1 MKPAGSMGC
10 NLERP
15 RVGVSV
21 DGAAVVGAATVI
33 PRDSGEV
40 VMFAIVRTLGVV
52 GLCVLPLG
60 AGVAQGA
67 TAVAA
72 GGSAASG
79 LSMAA
84 DQSGPRIL
92 GSIDISRHNS
102 TIDIQAARVGS
113 GGKLGPLK
121 TLLTRQRKAG
131 PYSFSVAP
139 HGGPGPVTFEVVVTV
154 RALHRSDFTAT
165 QDVTLTDS

>member
-1 MKPAGSMGC
+1 MRSDSQWALVRCDSQTEWPS
-10 NLERP
+10 
-15 RVGVSV
+15 
-21 DGAAVVGAATVI
+21 VVGAATVTRVT
-33 PRDSGEV
+33 PGEV
-40 VMFAIVRTLGVV
+40 VMFRMVRTISVVV

-67 TAVAA
+67 TAVSA

-84 DQSGPRIL
+84 EQSGPKIV
-92 GSIDISRHNS
+92 GSIDITRHNS
-102 TIDIQAARVGS
+102 TIDITAARVGS

-121 TLLTRQRKAG
+121 TLLTRQRKKG

-139 HGGPGPVTFEVVVTV
+139 HGGPGPVTFEVTVTV
-154 RALHRSDFTAT
+154 RVLHLSAFSAT
-165 QDVTLTDS
+165 QDVTVADS

>member
-1 MKPAGSMGC
+1 MS
-10 NLERP
+10 
-15 RVGVSV
+15 
-21 DGAAVVGAATVI
+21 
-33 PRDSGEV
+33 
-40 VMFAIVRTLGVV
+40 AIVRMFSVV
-52 GLCVLPLG
+52 GLCVLVPFG
-60 AGVAQGA
+60 AGAAQGA
-67 TAVAA
+67 IAVVA
-72 GGSAASG
+72 GGPAASG

-84 DQSGPRIL
+84 EQSGPKIL

-139 HGGPGPVTFEVVVTV
+139 HGGPGPVIFEVVVTV
-154 RALHRSDFTAT
+154 RALHRSDFSAT
-165 QDVTLTDS
+165 QDVTLADS